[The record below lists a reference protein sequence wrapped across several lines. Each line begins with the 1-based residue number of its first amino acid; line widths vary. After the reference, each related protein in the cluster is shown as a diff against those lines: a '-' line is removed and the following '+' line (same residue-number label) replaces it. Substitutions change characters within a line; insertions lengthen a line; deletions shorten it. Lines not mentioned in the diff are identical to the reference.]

1 MHGRT
6 GASPRGRQEAAMTYD
21 LKITGGTIVDGSGKP
36 GFAGDLGIKD
46 GKVVALG
53 KADGPA
59 ATTIDARGKIVSPGF
74 VDVHTHYDAQI
85 LWDRMLSI
93 SPWHGVTTTVIGN
106 CGFGVAPTKAIHRKL
121 IMQTLEKVEGMSLEA
136 LEAGLGNAWPFETFP
151 QYLDTL
157 EKQGTAI
164 NIAAL
169 FGHTPLRLYVMG
181 EESTER
187 AATPDEIAKMKTL
200 VREAMD
206 AGAIGFGTSVSVSH
220 NGYAGKP
227 VPSRQATVEE
237 MDALVSVMGELK
249 RGLMQITIG
258 RDFSTRQVGGV
269 SRTYNAPVT
278 WTALLSYLYG
288 PGGHRK
294 QLDLAAEQR
303 KSGAMVI
310 PQVSCRPLNFEFTFA
325 EPFIFDVMKFMN
337 ELAVEDA
344 KTPGTRRRAYADP
357 AWREKLRRD
366 VTPLFRNWWD
376 RVVIAWAPSAREL
389 EEQPLAD
396 AARKLGRDPVDL
408 ALDLALA
415 NDLQARFRM
424 AVMNFDEKEVAE
436 LITDPHTVIALSDAG
451 AHASQLCD
459 ACYSTYL
466 LGHWVR
472 EKKTLTIE
480 QAVHQLTQRPAEM
493 FGITD
498 RGLLAEGR
506 PADVVVFDP
515 RTVAPGPLK
524 RVYDLPA
531 GADRLVSEATGV
543 DAVIVNG
550 RIIRQ
555 NGNDV
560 VAADDRLP
568 GRVLRHGRAA

>member
-1 MHGRT
+1 
-6 GASPRGRQEAAMTYD
+6 MTFD
-21 LKITGGTIVDGSGKP
+21 LKITGGTVVDGTGKP
-36 GFAGDLGIKD
+36 GFVADLGIKD
-46 GKVVALG
+46 GKVVAIG
-53 KADGPA
+53 KIEGD
-59 ATTIDARGKIVSPGF
+59 ATQTIDATGKIVSPGF

-85 LWDRMLSI
+85 LWDRMLTI

-106 CGFGVAPTKAIHRKL
+106 CGFGVAPTKAIHRKM

-157 EKQGTAI
+157 EKRGSSI

-187 AATPDEIAKMKTL
+187 AATQDEIGAMKKL
-200 VREAMD
+200 MREAME

-227 VPSRQATVEE
+227 VPSRQAAVEE
-237 MDALVSVMGELK
+237 MDALVSVMGDMK

-258 RDFSTRQVGGV
+258 REFSTRHMAEV
-269 SRTYNAPVT
+269 SRKYGVPVT
-278 WTALLSYLYG
+278 WTALLSHLYG

-303 KSGAMVI
+303 RSGAMVI

-337 ELAVEDA
+337 ELTVEDA
-344 KTPGTRRRAYADP
+344 KVPGTRRRAYSDP
-357 AWREKLRRD
+357 AWREKLRSE

-376 RVVIAWAPSAREL
+376 RVVIAWAPSHKEL
-389 EEQPLAD
+389 EEQPLTE
-396 AARKLGRDPVDL
+396 AAAKLGKDPVDL
-408 ALDLALA
+408 ALDIALA
-415 NDLQARFRM
+415 SDLQARFRM

-436 LITDPHTVIALSDAG
+436 LITDPNTIIALSDAG

-472 EKKTLTIE
+472 ERKTFTVE
-480 QAVHQLTQRPAEM
+480 QAVHNLTQRPAEM
-493 FGITD
+493 FGITE
-498 RGLLAEGR
+498 RGVLADGK

-515 RTVAPGPLK
+515 KTVGPGPLK

-531 GADRLVSEATGV
+531 GADRLVSEANGI

-550 RIIRQ
+550 KLIRRD
-555 NGNDV
+555 GKDTVASNDT
-560 VAADDRLP
+560 LP
-568 GRVLRHGRAA
+568 GRVLRNGRAA

>member
-1 MHGRT
+1 
-6 GASPRGRQEAAMTYD
+6 MTYD

-36 GFAGDLGIKD
+36 GFTGDVGVKD

-53 KADGPA
+53 KAEGA
-59 ATTIDARGKIVSPGF
+59 ADTTIDATAKVVAPGF

-136 LEAGLGNAWPFETFP
+136 LEAGLGMSWPFETLP
-151 QYLDTL
+151 QYLDAL
-157 EKQGTAI
+157 EKRGSAI
-164 NIAAL
+164 NVAAL

-187 AATPDEIAKMKTL
+187 AATADEIATMKKL

-258 RDFSTRQVGGV
+258 RDFSTRHMAEV
-269 SRTYNAPVT
+269 SRKYNVPVT

-303 KSGAMVI
+303 KSGALVI

-325 EPFIFDVMKFMN
+325 EPFIFDVMIFMN
-337 ELAVEDA
+337 ELAVAEA

-357 AWREKLRRD
+357 AWREKLRSEL
-366 VTPLFRNWWD
+366 TPLFRNWWD
-376 RVVIAWAPSAREL
+376 RVIIAWAPSAREL
-389 EEQPLAD
+389 EEQPLAQA
-396 AARKLGRDPVDL
+396 AARLGKDPVDL

-436 LITDPHTVIALSDAG
+436 LITDPNTIIALSDAG

-472 EKKTLTIE
+472 ERKTFTIE
-480 QAVHQLTQRPAEM
+480 QAVHNLTQRPAEM

-515 RTVAPGPLK
+515 RTVGPGPLK

-531 GADRLVSEATGV
+531 GADRLVSEASGI

-550 RIIRQ
+550 KLIRRD
-555 NGNDV
+555 GKDA
-560 VAADDRLP
+560 VAANDKLP
-568 GRVLRHGRAA
+568 GRLLRHGKAA

>member
-1 MHGRT
+1 
-6 GASPRGRQEAAMTYD
+6 MTYD
-21 LKITGGTIVDGSGKP
+21 LKITGGTIVDGTGKP
-36 GFAGDLGIKD
+36 GFSGDLGIKD
-46 GKVVALG
+46 GKVVSLG
-53 KADGPA
+53 KVDGPA
-59 ATTIDARGKIVSPGF
+59 TTTIDATGKVVSPGF

-85 LWDRMLSI
+85 LWDRMLTI

-121 IMQTLEKVEGMSLEA
+121 IMQTLEKVEGMSLDA
-136 LEAGLGNAWPFETFP
+136 LHAGLGDDWPFETFP
-151 QYLDTL
+151 QYLDAL
-157 EKQGTAI
+157 EKRGSAI
-164 NIAAL
+164 NVAAL

-181 EESTER
+181 EELTER
-187 AATPDEIAKMKTL
+187 AATADEIGTMKRL
-200 VREAMD
+200 MREAME

-227 VPSRQATVEE
+227 VPSRQAAVEE
-237 MDALVSVMGELK
+237 MDALVSVMGDMK

-258 RDFSTRQVGGV
+258 REFSTRHMAEV
-269 SRTYNAPVT
+269 SRKYGVPVT

-303 KSGAMVI
+303 KSGALVI

-344 KTPGTRRRAYADP
+344 KAPGTRRRAYADP
-357 AWREKLRRD
+357 AWREKLRSE
-366 VTPLFRNWWD
+366 VTPLFQRWWD
-376 RVVIAWAPSAREL
+376 RVVIAWAPSAKEL
-389 EEQPLAD
+389 EEQPLAV
-396 AARKLGRDPVDL
+396 AAAKLGKDPVDL

-415 NDLQARFRM
+415 SDLQARFRM

-436 LITDPHTVIALSDAG
+436 LITDPHTIIALSDAG

-472 EKKTLTIE
+472 DKKTFTVE
-480 QAVHQLTQRPAEM
+480 QAVHNLTQRPAEM

-498 RGLLAEGR
+498 RGLLALGR

-515 RTVAPGPLK
+515 KTVGPGPLK
-524 RVYDLPA
+524 RVYDMPA
-531 GADRLVSEATGV
+531 GADRLVSEASGIDV
-543 DAVIVNG
+543 VIVNG
-550 RIIRQ
+550 KLIRRD
-555 NGNDV
+555 GKDALADNDK
-560 VAADDRLP
+560 LP
-568 GRVLRHGRAA
+568 GRLLRHGRAA

>member
-1 MHGRT
+1 
-6 GASPRGRQEAAMTYD
+6 MTYD
-21 LKITGGTIVDGSGKP
+21 LKITGGTIVDGTGKP
-36 GFAGDLGIKD
+36 GFTGDLGIKD
-46 GKVVALG
+46 GKVVSLG
-53 KADGPA
+53 KVDGPA
-59 ATTIDARGKIVSPGF
+59 TTTIDATGKVVSPGF

-85 LWDRMLSI
+85 LWDRMLTI

-106 CGFGVAPTKAIHRKL
+106 CGFGVAPTKAVHRKL
-121 IMQTLEKVEGMSLEA
+121 IMQTLEKVEGMSLDA
-136 LEAGLGNAWPFETFP
+136 LQAGLGEDWPFETFP
-151 QYLDTL
+151 QYLDAL
-157 EKQGTAI
+157 EKRGSAI
-164 NIAAL
+164 NVAAL

-187 AATPDEIAKMKTL
+187 AATADEIGAMKRL
-200 VREAMD
+200 MREAME

-227 VPSRQATVEE
+227 VPSRQAAVEE
-237 MDALVSVMGELK
+237 MDALVSVMGDMK

-258 RDFSTRQVGGV
+258 REFSTRHMAEV
-269 SRTYNAPVT
+269 SRKYGVPVT

-303 KSGAMVI
+303 KSGALVI

-337 ELAVEDA
+337 ELAVGDA
-344 KTPGTRRRAYADP
+344 KAPGTRRRAYADP
-357 AWREKLRRD
+357 AWREKLRSE
-366 VTPLFRNWWD
+366 VTPLFQRWWD
-376 RVVIAWAPSAREL
+376 RVVIAWAPSATEL
-389 EEQPLAD
+389 EEQPLAE
-396 AARKLGRDPVDL
+396 AARTLGKDPVDL

-415 NDLQARFRM
+415 SDLQARFRM

-436 LITDPHTVIALSDAG
+436 LITDPHTIIALSDAG

-472 EKKTLTIE
+472 DKKTFTVE
-480 QAVHQLTQRPAEM
+480 QAVHNLTQRPAEM

-498 RGLLAEGR
+498 RGLLAQGW

-515 RTVAPGPLK
+515 KTVGPGPLK
-524 RVYDLPA
+524 RVYDMPA
-531 GADRLVSEATGV
+531 GADRLVSEASGI

-550 RIIRQ
+550 KLIRRD
-555 NGNDV
+555 GKDAIADNDK
-560 VAADDRLP
+560 LP
-568 GRVLRHGRAA
+568 GRLLRHGRAA

>member
-1 MHGRT
+1 
-6 GASPRGRQEAAMTYD
+6 MTYD
-21 LKITGGTIVDGSGKP
+21 LKITGGTIVDGTGKP
-36 GFAGDLGIKD
+36 GFVGDLGIKD
-46 GKVVALG
+46 GKVVAIG
-53 KADGPA
+53 RAEGA
-59 ATTIDARGKIVSPGF
+59 ATTTIDAKGKVVSPGF

-106 CGFGVAPTKAIHRKL
+106 CGFGVAPTRAAHRKI

-136 LEAGLGNAWPFETFP
+136 LEAGLGTAWPFETFP

-157 EKQGTAI
+157 EKRGSAI
-164 NIAAL
+164 NVAAL

-187 AATPDEIAKMKTL
+187 AATPDEIGKMKVL

-220 NGYAGKP
+220 SGYAGKP

-237 MDALVSVMGELK
+237 MDSLVSVMGEMK

-258 RDFSTRQVGGV
+258 RDFSTRHMAEV
-269 SRTYNAPVT
+269 SRKYNIPVT
-278 WTALLSYLYG
+278 WTALLSHLYG

-310 PQVSCRPLNFEFTFA
+310 PQVSCRPLNFEVTFA
-325 EPFIFDVMKFMN
+325 EPFIFDVMPFMN
-337 ELAVEDA
+337 ELAKADA
-344 KTPGTRRRAYADP
+344 KEPGARRRAYADA
-357 AWREKLRRD
+357 AWREKLRSE

-376 RVVIAWAPSAREL
+376 RVVIAWSPSHREL
-389 EEQPLAD
+389 EEQPLTT
-396 AARKLGRDPVDL
+396 AAAKLGKDPVDL
-408 ALDLALA
+408 ALDISLAD
-415 NDLQARFRM
+415 DLQTRFRM

-436 LITDPHTVIALSDAG
+436 LITDPHTIIALSDAG
-451 AHASQLCD
+451 AHANQLCD
-459 ACYSTYL
+459 ACYSTHL

-472 EKKTLTIE
+472 EKKTLTVE
-480 QAVHQLTQRPAEM
+480 EAVHNLTQRPAEM

-498 RGLLAEGR
+498 RGVLAEGR

-515 RTVAPGPLK
+515 KTVGPGPLK

-531 GADRLVSEATGV
+531 GADRLVAEAGGI

-550 RIIRQ
+550 RLIRQ
-555 NGNDV
+555 NNKDM
-560 VAADDRLP
+560 VAANDKLP
-568 GRVLRHGRAA
+568 GRLLRHGRAA

>member
-1 MHGRT
+1 MG
-6 GASPRGRQEAAMTYD
+6 YD
-21 LKITGGTIVDGSGKP
+21 VKITGGTIVDGTGAP
-36 GFAGDLGIKD
+36 GFAGDVGIKD
-46 GKVVALG
+46 GRVVALG
-53 KADGPA
+53 KAAGEA
-59 ATTIDARGKIVSPGF
+59 VQIIDAAGRIVAPGF

-106 CGFGVAPTKAIHRKL
+106 CGFGVAPTRAEHRKL
-121 IMQTLEKVEGMSLEA
+121 ILQTLEKVEGMSLDA
-136 LEAGLGNAWPFETFP
+136 LQAGLGEAWPFETFP

-157 EKQGTAI
+157 ERRGSAI
-164 NIAAL
+164 NVAAL

-181 EESTER
+181 EASTER
-187 AATPDEIAKMKTL
+187 AATSREIAAMKRL
-200 VREAMD
+200 VREAME
-206 AGAIGFGTSVSVSH
+206 AGAIGFGTSMAVSH
-220 NGYAGKP
+220 NGYGGKP

-237 MDALVSVMGELK
+237 MHELVSVLGEIK

-258 RDFSTRQVGGV
+258 REFSTKAMAEV
-269 SRTYNAPVT
+269 SLKYRIPVT
-278 WTALLSYLYG
+278 WTALLSYMYG

-294 QLDLAAEQR
+294 QLALADEQR
-303 KSGAMVI
+303 KSGALVI

-337 ELAVEDA
+337 ELTVEDA
-344 KTPGTRRRAYADP
+344 RAPGARRRAYADP
-357 AWREKLRRD
+357 AWRRRFTAD
-366 VTPLFRNWWD
+366 LSPLFQRWWD
-376 RVVIAWAPSAREL
+376 RTVIAWAPSAREL
-389 EEQPLAD
+389 EEQPLAEA
-396 AARKLGRDPVDL
+396 AARFGKDPVDL

-424 AVMNFDEKEVAE
+424 AVMNFDESEVAE
-436 LITDPHTVIALSDAG
+436 LITDPNTLIALSDAG

-472 EKKTLTIE
+472 GRRTFTVE
-480 QAVHQLTQRPAEM
+480 QAVHNLTQRPAET

-498 RGLLAEGR
+498 RGVLAEGR

-515 RTVAPGPLK
+515 ATVGPGPLK

-531 GADRLVSEATGV
+531 GADRLISEANGI
-543 DAVIVNG
+543 DAVIVCFDQYGIVNRG
-550 RIIRQ
+550 IELNTRS
-555 NGNDV
+555 
-560 VAADDRLP
+560 ADCRSRELQQAS
-568 GRVLRHGRAA
+568 RVCLARKIGQ

>member
-1 MHGRT
+1 M
-6 GASPRGRQEAAMTYD
+6 SYD
-21 LKITGGTIVDGSGKP
+21 LKITGGTIVDGTGRP
-36 GFAGDLGIKD
+36 GFVGDLGIKD
-46 GKVVALG
+46 GKVVAMG
-53 KADGPA
+53 RAEGHA
-59 ATTIDARGKIVSPGF
+59 ETTIDATGKAVAPGF
-74 VDVHTHYDAQI
+74 VDVHTHYDAQV

-106 CGFGVAPTKAIHRKL
+106 CGFGVAPTRAAHRKL
-121 IMQTLEKVEGMSLEA
+121 ILQTLEKVEGMSLDA
-136 LEAGLGNAWPFETFP
+136 LQAGLGDAWPFETFP

-157 EKQGTAI
+157 EKRGTAI
-164 NIAAL
+164 NVAAL

-181 EESTER
+181 EASTER
-187 AATPDEIAKMKTL
+187 AATADEIAAMKTL
-200 VREAMD
+200 VREAME
-206 AGAIGFGTSVSVSH
+206 AGAIGFGTSMSVTH

-237 MDALVSVMGELK
+237 MDALVSVMGEMK

-258 RDFSTRQVGGV
+258 REFSTKAMAEV
-269 SRTYNAPVT
+269 SRKYGIPVT

-303 KSGAMVI
+303 KSGALVI

-344 KTPGTRRRAYADP
+344 RSPGARRRAYADP
-357 AWREKLRRD
+357 AWRRKFTAEL
-366 VTPLFRNWWD
+366 TPLFQRWWD
-376 RVVIAWAPSAREL
+376 RTTIAWAPSAKEL
-389 EEQPLAD
+389 EEQPLA
-396 AARKLGRDPVDL
+396 AVARDLGKDPVDL

-424 AVMNFDEKEVAE
+424 AVMNFDETEVAE
-436 LITDPHTVIALSDAG
+436 LITDPHTIIALSDAG

-459 ACYSTYL
+459 ACYSTHL

-472 EKKTLTIE
+472 EKKIFTLE
-480 QAVHQLTQRPAEM
+480 QAVHNLTQRPAEM

-498 RGLLAEGR
+498 RGVLAEDR

-515 RTVAPGPLK
+515 KSVGPGPLK

-531 GADRLVSEATGV
+531 GADRLVSEANGIN
-543 DAVIVNG
+543 AVIVNG
-550 RIIRQ
+550 KLIRRDGKDAVET
-555 NGNDV
+555 N
-560 VAADDRLP
+560 DRLP
-568 GRVLRHGRAA
+568 GRLLRHGRAA

>member
-1 MHGRT
+1 
-6 GASPRGRQEAAMTYD
+6 MTYD
-21 LKITGGTIVDGSGKP
+21 LKITGGTIVDGSGKS

-53 KADGPA
+53 KAEGA
-59 ATTIDARGKIVSPGF
+59 ADTTIDATGKIVSPGF

-121 IMQTLEKVEGMSLEA
+121 IMQTLEKVEGMSLDA
-136 LEAGLGNAWPFETFP
+136 LEAGLGTNWPFETFP
-151 QYLDTL
+151 QYLDAL
-157 EKQGTAI
+157 EKRGSAI
-164 NIAAL
+164 NVAAL

-187 AATPDEIAKMKTL
+187 AATADEIAAMKKL
-200 VREAMD
+200 MREAMD

-227 VPSRQATVEE
+227 VPSRQATVGE

-258 RDFSTRQVGGV
+258 RDFSTRHMAEV
-269 SRTYNAPVT
+269 SRKYNVPVT

-303 KSGAMVI
+303 KSGALVI

-337 ELAVEDA
+337 ELAVEEA
-344 KTPGTRRRAYADP
+344 KAPGTRRRAYADP
-357 AWREKLRRD
+357 AWRDKLRSEL
-366 VTPLFRNWWD
+366 TPLFRNWWD
-376 RVVIAWAPSAREL
+376 RVIIAWAPSAREL
-389 EEQPLAD
+389 EEQPLAQ
-396 AARKLGRDPVDL
+396 AATRLGKDPVDL

-415 NDLQARFRM
+415 TDLQARFRM

-436 LITDPHTVIALSDAG
+436 LITDPNTIIALSDAG

-472 EKKTLTIE
+472 EQKTFTIE
-480 QAVHQLTQRPAEM
+480 QAVHNLTQRPAEM

-498 RGLLAEGR
+498 RGLLAQGR

-515 RTVAPGPLK
+515 KTVGPGPLK

-531 GADRLVSEATGV
+531 GADRLVSEASGI

-550 RIIRQ
+550 KLIRRD
-555 NGNDV
+555 GKDA
-560 VAADDRLP
+560 VAADDKLP
-568 GRVLRHGRAA
+568 GRLLRHGRAA

>member
-1 MHGRT
+1 
-6 GASPRGRQEAAMTYD
+6 MTYD
-21 LKITGGTIVDGSGKP
+21 LTITGGTIVDGTGKP

-46 GKVVALG
+46 GKFVALG
-53 KADGPA
+53 KAQGPA
-59 ATTIDARGKIVSPGF
+59 EATIDATGKVVSPGF

-85 LWDRMLSI
+85 LWDRMLTI

-121 IMQTLEKVEGMSLEA
+121 IMQTLEKVEGMSLDA
-136 LEAGLGNAWPFETFP
+136 LHAGLGDDWPFETFP
-151 QYLDTL
+151 QYLDAL
-157 EKQGTAI
+157 EKRGSAI
-164 NIAAL
+164 NVAAL
-169 FGHTPLRLYVMG
+169 FGHTPLRMYVMG

-187 AATPDEIAKMKTL
+187 AATADEIGAMKKL
-200 VREAMD
+200 MHEAME

-237 MDALVSVMGELK
+237 MDALVSVMGDIK

-258 RDFSTRQVGGV
+258 REFSTRHMAEV
-269 SRTYNAPVT
+269 SRKYGVPVT
-278 WTALLSYLYG
+278 WTALLSHLYG

-303 KSGAMVI
+303 KSGALVI

-337 ELAVEDA
+337 ELAIADA
-344 KTPGTRRRAYADP
+344 KAPGTRRRAYADP
-357 AWREKLRRD
+357 AWREKLRSE
-366 VTPLFRNWWD
+366 VTPLFQRWWD

-389 EEQPLAD
+389 EEMPLA
-396 AARKLGRDPVDL
+396 AAAAKLGKDPVDL

-415 NDLQARFRM
+415 NDLRARFRM

-436 LITDPHTVIALSDAG
+436 LITDPHTIIALSDAG

-459 ACYSTYL
+459 ACYTTHL

-472 EKKTLTIE
+472 DTKTFTVE
-480 QAVHQLTQRPAEM
+480 QAVYNLTQRPAEM

-515 RTVAPGPLK
+515 KTVGPGPLK

-531 GADRLVSEATGV
+531 GADRLVSEASGI

-550 RIIRQ
+550 KLMRRDGRDAI
-555 NGNDV
+555 
-560 VAADDRLP
+560 ADNDRLP
-568 GRVLRHGRAA
+568 GRLLRHGRAA

>member
-1 MHGRT
+1 
-6 GASPRGRQEAAMTYD
+6 MTYD

-36 GFAGDLGIKD
+36 GFTGDLGIKA

-53 KADGPA
+53 KAEGSA
-59 ATTIDARGKIVSPGF
+59 AATIDAAGKVVSPGF

-136 LEAGLGNAWPFETFP
+136 LEAGLGMSWPFETFP
-151 QYLDTL
+151 QYLDAL
-157 EKQGTAI
+157 EKRGSAI
-164 NIAAL
+164 NVAAL
-169 FGHTPLRLYVMG
+169 FGHTPLRMYVMG

-187 AATPDEIAKMKTL
+187 AATADEIAAMKKL

-206 AGAIGFGTSVSVSH
+206 AGAIGFGTSVAVSH
-220 NGYAGKP
+220 NGYGGKP

-258 RDFSTRQVGGV
+258 RDFSTRHMAEV
-269 SRTYNAPVT
+269 SRKYGIPVT
-278 WTALLSYLYG
+278 WTALLSHLYG

-303 KSGAMVI
+303 KSGALVI

-337 ELAVEDA
+337 ELAVADA
-344 KTPGTRRRAYADP
+344 RSPGTRRRAYADP
-357 AWREKLRRD
+357 AWREKLRSE

-389 EEQPLAD
+389 EEQPLAAA
-396 AARKLGRDPVDL
+396 AARLGKDPVDL

-436 LITDPHTVIALSDAG
+436 LITDPNTIIALSDAG

-472 EKKTLTIE
+472 ERGTFTVE
-480 QAVHQLTQRPAEM
+480 QAVHNLTQRPAEM

-515 RTVAPGPLK
+515 KTVGPGPLK

-531 GADRLVSEATGV
+531 GADRLVSEASGI

-550 RIIRQ
+550 KLIRQ
-555 NGNDV
+555 SGKDA
-560 VAADDRLP
+560 VAANDRLP
-568 GRVLRHGRAA
+568 GRVLRHGKAA

>member
-1 MHGRT
+1 
-6 GASPRGRQEAAMTYD
+6 MTYD
-21 LKITGGTIVDGSGKP
+21 LKITGGTIVDGTGKA
-36 GFAGDLGIKD
+36 GFAGDLAIKD

-53 KADGPA
+53 KAEGGAVD
-59 ATTIDARGKIVSPGF
+59 TIDAAGQVVCPGF

-106 CGFGVAPTKAIHRKL
+106 CGFGVAPTRAAHRRL
-121 IMQTLEKVEGMSLEA
+121 ILQTLEKVEGMSLDA
-136 LEAGLGNAWPFETFP
+136 LQAGLGDDWPFETFP

-157 EKQGTAI
+157 EKSGSAI

-187 AATPDEIAKMKTL
+187 AATPDEVSAMKKL
-200 VREAMD
+200 VREAME

-237 MDALVSVMGELK
+237 MDAMVSVLGDLK

-258 RDFSTRQVGGV
+258 RDFSTRHMAEV
-269 SRTYNAPVT
+269 SRKYGVPVT

-303 KSGAMVI
+303 KAGAIVI

-337 ELAVEDA
+337 ELAAADA
-344 KTPGTRRRAYADP
+344 KAPGTRRRAYADP
-357 AWREKLRRD
+357 AWREKLRSE
-366 VTPLFRNWWD
+366 VTPLFRNWWE

-389 EEQPLAD
+389 EEMPLTT
-396 AARKLGRDPVDL
+396 AAAKLDKDPVDL

-415 NDLQARFRM
+415 DDLQARFRM

-436 LITDPHTVIALSDAG
+436 LITDPNTIIALSDAG

-459 ACYSTYL
+459 ACYSTHL

-472 EKKTLTIE
+472 ERKTFTLE
-480 QAVHQLTQRPAEM
+480 QAVHNLTQRPAEM

-498 RGLLAEGR
+498 RGVLAEGR

-515 RTVAPGPLK
+515 KTVGPGPLK
-524 RVYDLPA
+524 RVHDLPA
-531 GADRLVSEATGV
+531 GADRLVSEASGIA
-543 DAVIVNG
+543 AVIVNG
-550 RIIRQ
+550 KLIRRGGKDAIPA
-555 NGNDV
+555 NG
-560 VAADDRLP
+560 RLP
-568 GRVLRHGRAA
+568 GRLLRHGRAA

>member
-1 MHGRT
+1 M
-6 GASPRGRQEAAMTYD
+6 SFD
-21 LKITGGTIVDGSGKP
+21 LKITGGTIVDGTGKP
-36 GFAGDLGIKD
+36 GFTGDVGIKD

-53 KADGPA
+53 KAEGPA
-59 ATTIDARGKIVSPGF
+59 TTTIDATGKIVSPGF
-74 VDVHTHYDAQI
+74 VDVHTHYDAQV

-136 LEAGLGNAWPFETFP
+136 LEAGLGHAWPFETFP

-157 EKQGTAI
+157 EKQGSAI

-187 AATPDEIAKMKTL
+187 AATADEIAKMKTL

-220 NGYAGKP
+220 NGYGGKP

-237 MDALVSVMGELK
+237 MDSLVSVMGELK

-258 RDFSTRQVGGV
+258 RDFSTRHMAEV
-269 SRTYNAPVT
+269 SRKYGVPVT
-278 WTALLSYLYG
+278 WTALLSHLYG

-303 KSGAMVI
+303 KSGAIVI

-337 ELAVEDA
+337 ELAQADA
-344 KTPGTRRRAYADP
+344 KEPGTRRRAYADP
-357 AWREKLRRD
+357 TWREKLRSE

-376 RVVIAWAPSAREL
+376 RVVIAWAPSHKEL
-389 EEQPLAD
+389 EEQPLAS
-396 AARKLGRDPVDL
+396 AAAKLGKDPVDL
-408 ALDLALA
+408 ALDIALA

-424 AVMNFDEKEVAE
+424 AVMNFDEQEVAE
-436 LITDPHTVIALSDAG
+436 LITDPHTIIALSDAG

-459 ACYSTYL
+459 ACYSTHL

-472 EKKTLTIE
+472 EKKTLTVE
-480 QAVHQLTQRPAEM
+480 EAVHHLTQRPAEM

-498 RGLLAEGR
+498 RGVLANGR

-515 RTVAPGPLK
+515 KTVGPGALK

-531 GADRLVSEATGV
+531 GADRLVSEAHGI

-550 RIIRQ
+550 RLIRQ
-555 NGNDV
+555 NGKDA
-560 VAADDRLP
+560 VAANDKLP
-568 GRVLRHGRAA
+568 GRVLRHGKAA

>member
-1 MHGRT
+1 MKLV
-6 GASPRGRQEAAMTYD
+6 QEQAMTYD
-21 LKITGGTIVDGSGKP
+21 LKIMGGTIVDGTGKP

-53 KADGPA
+53 KADGE
-59 ATTIDARGKIVSPGF
+59 ATQTIDAAGRIVAPGF

-85 LWDRMLSI
+85 LWDRLLSI

-106 CGFGVAPTKAIHRKL
+106 CGFGVAPTRAIHRKL
-121 IMQTLEKVEGMSLEA
+121 IMQTLEKVEGMSLDA
-136 LEAGLGNAWPFETFP
+136 LQAGLGDDWPFETFP
-151 QYLDTL
+151 QYLDAL
-157 EKQGTAI
+157 EKRGSAI
-164 NIAAL
+164 NVAAL

-181 EESTER
+181 EASTER
-187 AATPDEIAKMKTL
+187 AATADEIGAMKKL
-200 VREAMD
+200 VREAME

-237 MDALVSVMGELK
+237 MDALVSVMGDIK

-258 RDFSTRQVGGV
+258 REFSTRHMAEV
-269 SRTYNAPVT
+269 SRKYGVPVT

-303 KSGAMVI
+303 KSGALVI

-344 KTPGTRRRAYADP
+344 RMPGTRRRAYADP
-357 AWREKLRRD
+357 AWRQKLKFEL
-366 VTPLFRNWWD
+366 TPLFQHWWD
-376 RVVIAWAPSAREL
+376 RTVIAWAPSAKEL
-389 EEQPLAD
+389 EEQPLAE
-396 AARKLGRDPVDL
+396 AAAKLGKDPVDL

-424 AVMNFDEKEVAE
+424 AVMNFDEQEVAE
-436 LITDPHTVIALSDAG
+436 LITDPHTIIALSDAG

-459 ACYSTYL
+459 ACYATYL

-472 EKKTLTIE
+472 ERKTFTIE
-480 QAVHQLTQRPAEM
+480 QAVHHLTQRPAET

-498 RGLLAEGR
+498 RGVLAVGR
-506 PADVVVFDP
+506 PADVVVFDA
-515 RTVAPGPLK
+515 RTVGPGPLR

-531 GADRLVSEATGV
+531 GADRLVSDASGI

-550 RIIRQ
+550 KLIRRD
-555 NGNDV
+555 GKDA
-560 VAADDRLP
+560 VAANDKLP
-568 GRVLRHGRAA
+568 GRLLRHGRAA

>member
-1 MHGRT
+1 M
-6 GASPRGRQEAAMTYD
+6 SYD
-21 LKITGGTIVDGSGKP
+21 LKITGGTIVDGTGRP
-36 GFAGDLGIKD
+36 GFVGDLGIKD
-46 GKVVALG
+46 GKVVAMG
-53 KADGPA
+53 RAEGHA
-59 ATTIDARGKIVSPGF
+59 ETTIDATGKAVAPGF
-74 VDVHTHYDAQI
+74 VDVHTHYDAQV

-106 CGFGVAPTKAIHRKL
+106 CGFGVAPTRAAHRKL
-121 IMQTLEKVEGMSLEA
+121 ILQTLEKVEGMSLDA
-136 LEAGLGNAWPFETFP
+136 LQAGLGDAWPFETFP

-157 EKQGTAI
+157 EKRGTAI
-164 NIAAL
+164 NVAAL

-181 EESTER
+181 EASTER
-187 AATPDEIAKMKTL
+187 AATADEIAAMKTL
-200 VREAMD
+200 VREAME
-206 AGAIGFGTSVSVSH
+206 AGAIGFGTSMSVTH

-237 MDALVSVMGELK
+237 MDALVSVMGEMK

-258 RDFSTRQVGGV
+258 REFSTKAMAEV
-269 SRTYNAPVT
+269 SRKYGIPVT

-303 KSGAMVI
+303 KSGALVI

-344 KTPGTRRRAYADP
+344 RSPGARRRAYADP
-357 AWREKLRRD
+357 AWRRKFTAEL
-366 VTPLFRNWWD
+366 TPLFQRWWD
-376 RVVIAWAPSAREL
+376 RTTIAWAPSAKEL
-389 EEQPLAD
+389 EEQPLA
-396 AARKLGRDPVDL
+396 AVARDLGKDPVDL
-408 ALDLALA
+408 ALNLALA

-424 AVMNFDEKEVAE
+424 AVMNFDETEVAE
-436 LITDPHTVIALSDAG
+436 LITDPHTIIALSDAG

-459 ACYSTYL
+459 ACYSTHL

-472 EKKTLTIE
+472 EKKIFTLE
-480 QAVHQLTQRPAEM
+480 QAVHNLTQRPAEM

-498 RGLLAEGR
+498 RGVLAEDR

-515 RTVAPGPLK
+515 KSVGPGPLK

-531 GADRLVSEATGV
+531 GADRLVSEANGIN
-543 DAVIVNG
+543 AVIVNG
-550 RIIRQ
+550 KLIRRDGKDAVET
-555 NGNDV
+555 N
-560 VAADDRLP
+560 DRLP
-568 GRVLRHGRAA
+568 GRLLRHGRAA

>member
-1 MHGRT
+1 M
-6 GASPRGRQEAAMTYD
+6 SFD
-21 LKITGGTIVDGSGKP
+21 LKITGGTIVDGTGKP
-36 GFAGDLGIKD
+36 GFVGDVGIKD
-46 GKVVALG
+46 GRVVALG

-59 ATTIDARGKIVSPGF
+59 GTTIDAAGKVVSPGF

-106 CGFGVAPTKAIHRKL
+106 CGFGVAPTHAAHRKM

-136 LEAGLGNAWPFETFP
+136 LEAGLGTAWPFETFP

-157 EKQGTAI
+157 EKRGSAI

-258 RDFSTRQVGGV
+258 RDFSTRHMAEV
-269 SRTYNAPVT
+269 SRKYGVPVT
-278 WTALLSYLYG
+278 WTALLSHLYG

-303 KSGAMVI
+303 KSGAVVI

-325 EPFIFDVMKFMN
+325 EPFIFDVMKFMI
-337 ELAVEDA
+337 ELSQADA
-344 KTPGTRRRAYADP
+344 KAPGTRRRAYADP
-357 AWREKLRRD
+357 AWREKLRSE

-376 RVVIAWAPSAREL
+376 RIVIAWSPSHREL
-389 EEQPLAD
+389 EEQPLAT
-396 AARKLGRDPVDL
+396 AAAKLGKDPVDL
-408 ALDLALA
+408 ALDIALA
-415 NDLQARFRM
+415 DDLQTRFRM

-436 LITDPHTVIALSDAG
+436 LITDPNTIIALSDAG

-459 ACYSTYL
+459 ACYSTHL
-466 LGHWVR
+466 LAHWVR
-472 EKKTLTIE
+472 ERGTFTIE
-480 QAVHQLTQRPAEM
+480 QAVHNLTQRPAET

-498 RGLLAEGR
+498 RGVLAEGR

-515 RTVAPGPLK
+515 KTVGPGPLK
-524 RVYDLPA
+524 RVHDLPA
-531 GADRLVSEATGV
+531 GADRLVSEAHGIA
-543 DAVIVNG
+543 AVIVNG
-550 RIIRQ
+550 RIIRRD
-555 NGNDV
+555 GKDA
-560 VAADDRLP
+560 VAANDKLP
-568 GRVLRHGRAA
+568 GRVLRNGRAA

>member
-1 MHGRT
+1 
-6 GASPRGRQEAAMTYD
+6 MTYD
-21 LKITGGTIVDGSGKP
+21 LKITGGTIVDGTGKP
-36 GFAGDLGIKD
+36 GFVGDLGIKD

-53 KADGPA
+53 KAEGA
-59 ATTIDARGKIVSPGF
+59 ATTTIDAKGKIVSPGF

-106 CGFGVAPTKAIHRKL
+106 CGFGVAPTRAAHRKI

-136 LEAGLGNAWPFETFP
+136 LEAGLGTAWPFETFP

-157 EKQGTAI
+157 EKRGSAI

-187 AATPDEIAKMKTL
+187 AATPDEIGKMKML

-220 NGYAGKP
+220 SGYGGKP

-237 MDALVSVMGELK
+237 MDQLVSVMGELK

-258 RDFSTRQVGGV
+258 RDFSTRHMAEV
-269 SRTYNAPVT
+269 SRKYNIPVT
-278 WTALLSYLYG
+278 WTALLSHLYG

-310 PQVSCRPLNFEFTFA
+310 PQVSCRPLNFEVTFA
-325 EPFIFDVMKFMN
+325 EPFIFDVMPFMN
-337 ELAVEDA
+337 ELAKADA
-344 KTPGTRRRAYADP
+344 KEPGTRRRAYADP
-357 AWREKLRRD
+357 AWREKLRSE

-376 RVVIAWAPSAREL
+376 RVVIAWSPSHREL
-389 EEQPLAD
+389 EEMPLA
-396 AARKLGRDPVDL
+396 AAAAKLGKDPVDL
-408 ALDLALA
+408 ALDISLAD
-415 NDLQARFRM
+415 DLLTRFRM

-436 LITDPHTVIALSDAG
+436 LITDPNTIIALSDAG

-459 ACYSTYL
+459 ACYSTHL

-472 EKKTLTIE
+472 DRKVFTLE
-480 QAVHQLTQRPAEM
+480 EAVHNLTQRPAEM

-498 RGLLAEGR
+498 RGVLAEGR

-515 RTVAPGPLK
+515 KTVNPGPLR
-524 RVYDLPA
+524 RVHDMPA
-531 GADRLVSEATGV
+531 GADRLVSEASGIE
-543 DAVIVNG
+543 AVVVNG
-550 RIIRQ
+550 KLIRQ
-555 NGNDV
+555 NNKDTIAANDK
-560 VAADDRLP
+560 LP
-568 GRVLRHGRAA
+568 GRLLRHGRAA

>member
-1 MHGRT
+1 M
-6 GASPRGRQEAAMTYD
+6 SYD
-21 LKITGGTIVDGSGKP
+21 LKITGGTIVDGTGKA
-36 GFAGDLGIKD
+36 GFVGDLGIKD
-46 GKVVALG
+46 GKVVAMG

-59 ATTIDARGKIVSPGF
+59 TTTIDATGKIVSPGF

-85 LWDRMLSI
+85 LWDRMLTI

-106 CGFGVAPTKAIHRKL
+106 CGFGIAPTKAIHRKL
-121 IMQTLEKVEGMSLEA
+121 ILQTLEKVEGMSLDA
-136 LEAGLGNAWPFETFP
+136 LHAGLGDVWPFETFP
-151 QYLDTL
+151 QYLDVV
-157 EKQGTAI
+157 EKRGSAI
-164 NIAAL
+164 NVAAL
-169 FGHTPLRLYVMG
+169 FGHTPLRMYVMG
-181 EESTER
+181 EASTER
-187 AATPDEIAKMKTL
+187 AATPDELTAMKKL
-200 VREAMD
+200 MREAME

-227 VPSRQATVEE
+227 VPSRQATPEE
-237 MDALVSVMGELK
+237 MDGLVSVMGEMK

-258 RDFSTRQVGGV
+258 REFSTRHMAEV
-269 SRTYNAPVT
+269 SRKYGVPVT

-337 ELAVEDA
+337 ELAIEDA
-344 KTPGTRRRAYADP
+344 KAPGTRRHAYANP
-357 AWREKLRRD
+357 AWREKLRSE
-366 VTPLFRNWWD
+366 VTPLFQRWWD
-376 RVVIAWAPSAREL
+376 RVVIAWAPSHKEL
-389 EEQPLAD
+389 EEMPLAV
-396 AARKLGRDPVDL
+396 AAAKLGKDPVDL

-415 NDLQARFRM
+415 NDLKARFRM

-436 LITDPHTVIALSDAG
+436 LITDPHTIIALSDAG

-459 ACYSTYL
+459 ACYSTHL

-472 EKKTLTIE
+472 ERKVFSVE
-480 QAVHQLTQRPAEM
+480 EAVHNLTQRPAEM

-498 RGLLAEGR
+498 RGVLAEGR
-506 PADVVVFDP
+506 PADVVVFDAK
-515 RTVAPGPLK
+515 TVGPGPLK
-524 RVYDLPA
+524 RVNDLPA
-531 GADRLVSEATGV
+531 GADRLVSQASGI

-550 RIIRQ
+550 ALIRRD
-555 NGNDV
+555 NKDIFAANDK
-560 VAADDRLP
+560 LP
-568 GRVLRHGRAA
+568 GRLLRSGRAA

>member
-1 MHGRT
+1 M
-6 GASPRGRQEAAMTYD
+6 SFD
-21 LKITGGTIVDGSGKP
+21 LKITGGTIVDGTGKP
-36 GFAGDLGIKD
+36 GFVGDVGIKD
-46 GKVVALG
+46 GRVVALG

-59 ATTIDARGKIVSPGF
+59 TTTIDAAGKVVSPGF

-85 LWDRMLSI
+85 LWDRLLSI

-106 CGFGVAPTKAIHRKL
+106 CGFGVAPTHAAHRKM

-136 LEAGLGNAWPFETFP
+136 LEAGLGTDWPFETFP

-157 EKQGTAI
+157 EKRGSAI

-187 AATPDEIAKMKTL
+187 AATPDEIAKMKVL

-237 MDALVSVMGELK
+237 MDSLVSVMGELK

-258 RDFSTRQVGGV
+258 RDFSTRHMAEV
-269 SRTYNAPVT
+269 SRKYGVPVT
-278 WTALLSYLYG
+278 WTALLSHLYG

-325 EPFIFDVMKFMN
+325 EPFIFDVMKFMI
-337 ELAVEDA
+337 ELSQADA
-344 KTPGTRRRAYADP
+344 QSPGTRRRAYADP
-357 AWREKLRRD
+357 AWREKLRSE

-376 RVVIAWAPSAREL
+376 RVVIAWSPSHREL
-389 EEQPLAD
+389 EEQSLTD
-396 AARKLGRDPVDL
+396 AAAKLGKDPVDL
-408 ALDLALA
+408 ALDIALA
-415 NDLQARFRM
+415 DDLQTRFRM

-436 LITDPHTVIALSDAG
+436 LITDPNTIIALSDAG

-459 ACYSTYL
+459 ACYSTHL
-466 LGHWVR
+466 LAHWVR
-472 EKKTLTIE
+472 ERGTFTIE
-480 QAVHQLTQRPAEM
+480 QAVHNLTQRPAET

-498 RGLLAEGR
+498 RGVLAEGR

-515 RTVAPGPLK
+515 KTVGPGPLK
-524 RVYDLPA
+524 RVHDLPA
-531 GADRLVSEATGV
+531 GADRLVSEAHGIA
-543 DAVIVNG
+543 AVIVNG
-550 RIIRQ
+550 QVIRRD
-555 NGNDV
+555 GKDAVTANDK
-560 VAADDRLP
+560 LP

>member
-1 MHGRT
+1 
-6 GASPRGRQEAAMTYD
+6 MTYD
-21 LKITGGTIVDGSGKP
+21 LKITGGTIIDGTGKP
-36 GFAGDLGIKD
+36 GFLGDLGIKD
-46 GKVVALG
+46 GKVVAMG

-59 ATTIDARGKIVSPGF
+59 TTTIDAKGKIVSPGF

-121 IMQTLEKVEGMSLEA
+121 ILQTLEKVEGMSLDA
-136 LEAGLGNAWPFETFP
+136 LHAGLGDVWPFETFP
-151 QYLDTL
+151 QYLDAV
-157 EKQGTAI
+157 EKRGSAI
-164 NIAAL
+164 NVAAL
-169 FGHTPLRLYVMG
+169 FGHTPLRMYVMG

-187 AATPDEIAKMKTL
+187 AATPDELTAMKKL
-200 VREAMD
+200 MREAME

-220 NGYAGKP
+220 NGYGGKP
-227 VPSRQATVEE
+227 VPSRQATPEE
-237 MDALVSVMGELK
+237 MDGLVSVMGEMK

-258 RDFSTRQVGGV
+258 REFSTRHMAEV
-269 SRTYNAPVT
+269 SRKYGVPVT

-337 ELAVEDA
+337 ELAMADA
-344 KTPGTRRRAYADP
+344 KAPGTRRRAYADP
-357 AWREKLRRD
+357 AWREKLRSE
-366 VTPLFRNWWD
+366 VTPLFQRWWD
-376 RVVIAWAPSAREL
+376 RVVIAWAPSHKEL
-389 EEQPLAD
+389 EEMPLAVA
-396 AARKLGRDPVDL
+396 AARLGKDPVDL
-408 ALDLALA
+408 ALDIALA

-436 LITDPHTVIALSDAG
+436 LITDPNTIIALSDAG

-459 ACYSTYL
+459 ACYSTHL

-472 EKKTLTIE
+472 ERKVFTIE
-480 QAVHQLTQRPAEM
+480 EAVHNLTQRPAEM

-498 RGLLAEGR
+498 RGVLAEGR
-506 PADVVVFDP
+506 PADVVVFDAK
-515 RTVAPGPLK
+515 TVGPGPLK
-524 RVYDLPA
+524 RVNDLPA
-531 GADRLVSEATGV
+531 GADRLVSQASGI

-550 RIIRQ
+550 ELIRRD
-555 NGNDV
+555 NKDVFAANDK
-560 VAADDRLP
+560 LP
-568 GRVLRHGRAA
+568 GRLLRSGRAA

>member
-1 MHGRT
+1 
-6 GASPRGRQEAAMTYD
+6 MTYD
-21 LKITGGTIVDGSGKP
+21 LKITGGTIVDGSGTP
-36 GFAGDLGIKD
+36 GFTGDLGIKD

-59 ATTIDARGKIVSPGF
+59 VATIDAAGKVVSPGF

-106 CGFGVAPTKAIHRKL
+106 CGFGVAPTKPIHRKL

-136 LEAGLGNAWPFETFP
+136 LEAGLGASWPFETFP
-151 QYLDTL
+151 QYLDAL
-157 EKQGTAI
+157 EKRGSAI
-164 NIAAL
+164 NVAAL
-169 FGHTPLRLYVMG
+169 FGHTPLRLFVMG

-187 AATPDEIAKMKTL
+187 AATPDEIAAMKKL
-200 VREAMD
+200 VREAME

-258 RDFSTRQVGGV
+258 RDFSTRHMAEV
-269 SRTYNAPVT
+269 SRKYNVPVT

-303 KSGAMVI
+303 KAGALVI

-337 ELAVEDA
+337 ELAVEEA
-344 KTPGTRRRAYADP
+344 KSPGTRRRAYADP
-357 AWREKLRRD
+357 AWRAKLRSE

-376 RVVIAWAPSAREL
+376 RVIIAWAPSAREL
-389 EEQPLAD
+389 EEQPLA
-396 AARKLGRDPVDL
+396 AAAAKLGKDPVDL

-436 LITDPHTVIALSDAG
+436 LITDPNTIIALSDAG

-472 EKKTLTIE
+472 EKRTFTVE
-480 QAVHQLTQRPAEM
+480 QAVHNLTQRPAEM

-515 RTVAPGPLK
+515 KTVGPGPLK

-531 GADRLVSEATGV
+531 GADRLVSEASGI

-550 RIIRQ
+550 KVIRR
-555 NGNDV
+555 NGQDT
-560 VAADDRLP
+560 VAGHEKLP
-568 GRVLRHGRAA
+568 GRLLRHGRAA

>member
-1 MHGRT
+1 M
-6 GASPRGRQEAAMTYD
+6 SYD
-21 LKITGGTIVDGSGKP
+21 IKVTGGTIVDGSGKP
-36 GFAGDLGIKD
+36 GFVGELGIKG

-59 ATTIDARGKIVSPGF
+59 DTTIDAAGKVVSPGF

-85 LWDRMLSI
+85 LWDRMLTI

-106 CGFGVAPTKAIHRKL
+106 CGFGVAPTRAIHRTL

-136 LEAGLGNAWPFETFP
+136 LQAGLGTDWPFETFP
-151 QYLDTL
+151 QYLDAL
-157 EKQGTAI
+157 EQRGSAI
-164 NIAAL
+164 NVAAL

-187 AATPDEIAKMKTL
+187 VATTDEIAAMKKL

-206 AGAIGFGTSVSVSH
+206 AGAIGFGTSVAVSH

-237 MDALVSVMGELK
+237 MDALASVMGELK
-249 RGLMQITIG
+249 RGLMQVTIG
-258 RDFSTRQVGGV
+258 RDFSTRHMAEV
-269 SRTYNAPVT
+269 SRKYGIPVT
-278 WTALLSYLYG
+278 WTALLSYMYG

-294 QLDLAAEQR
+294 QLALADEQR
-303 KSGAMVI
+303 KSGALVI

-344 KTPGTRRRAYADP
+344 KAPGTRRRAYADP
-357 AWREKLRRD
+357 AWREKLRSE
-366 VTPLFRNWWD
+366 VTPLFRSWWD

-389 EEQPLAD
+389 EEQPLAV
-396 AARKLGRDPVDL
+396 AARKLGKDPVDL

-424 AVMNFDEKEVAE
+424 AVMNFDEQEVAE
-436 LITDPHTVIALSDAG
+436 LITDPHTIIALSDAG

-459 ACYSTYL
+459 ACYATYL

-472 EKKTLTIE
+472 DRKTFTIE
-480 QAVHQLTQRPAEM
+480 QAVHNLTQRPAEM

-515 RTVAPGPLK
+515 KTVGPGPLQ

-531 GADRLVSEATGV
+531 GADRLVSEANGI

-550 RIIRQ
+550 KLIRR
-555 NGNDV
+555 NGKDTVASNDP
-560 VAADDRLP
+560 LP
-568 GRVLRHGRAA
+568 GRLLRHGRAA

>member
-1 MHGRT
+1 M
-6 GASPRGRQEAAMTYD
+6 SFD
-21 LKITGGTIVDGSGKP
+21 LKITGGTIVDGTGKP
-36 GFAGDLGIKD
+36 GFVGDVGIKG
-46 GKVVALG
+46 GKIVALG
-53 KADGPA
+53 KAEGPA
-59 ATTIDARGKIVSPGF
+59 TTTIDAAGKVVSPGF

-85 LWDRMLSI
+85 LWDRLLSI

-106 CGFGVAPTKAIHRKL
+106 CGFGVAPTHAAHRKM

-136 LEAGLGNAWPFETFP
+136 LEAGLGTAWPFETFP

-157 EKQGTAI
+157 EKRGSAI

-258 RDFSTRQVGGV
+258 RDFSTRHMAEV
-269 SRTYNAPVT
+269 SRKYGVPVT
-278 WTALLSYLYG
+278 WTALLSHLYG

-303 KSGAMVI
+303 KSGALVI

-325 EPFIFDVMKFMN
+325 EPFIFDVMQFMI
-337 ELAVEDA
+337 ELSQANA
-344 KTPGTRRRAYADP
+344 KAAGTRRRAYADP
-357 AWREKLRRD
+357 AWREKLRSE

-376 RVVIAWAPSAREL
+376 RVVIAWSPSHREL
-389 EEQPLAD
+389 EEQSLT
-396 AARKLGRDPVDL
+396 AAAATLGRDPVDL
-408 ALDLALA
+408 ALDIALA
-415 NDLQARFRM
+415 DDLQTRFRM

-436 LITDPHTVIALSDAG
+436 LITDPNTIIALSDAG

-459 ACYSTYL
+459 ACYSTHL
-466 LGHWVR
+466 LAHWVR
-472 EKKTLTIE
+472 ERGTFTIE
-480 QAVHQLTQRPAEM
+480 QAVHNLTQRPAET

-498 RGLLAEGR
+498 RGVLAESR

-515 RTVAPGPLK
+515 KTVGPGPLK
-524 RVYDLPA
+524 RVHDLPA
-531 GADRLVSEATGV
+531 GADRLVSEAHGIA
-543 DAVIVNG
+543 AVIVNG
-550 RIIRQ
+550 QVIRRD
-555 NGNDV
+555 GMDA
-560 VAADDRLP
+560 VAANDKLP

>member
-1 MHGRT
+1 M
-6 GASPRGRQEAAMTYD
+6 SYD
-21 LKITGGTIVDGSGKP
+21 IKVTGGTIVDGSGKA
-36 GFAGDLGIKD
+36 GFAGDLGIKG
-46 GKVVALG
+46 GKVVAIG
-53 KADGPA
+53 KVEGPA
-59 ATTIDARGKIVSPGF
+59 ETTIDATGRVVSPGF

-85 LWDRMLSI
+85 LWDRMLTI

-136 LEAGLGNAWPFETFP
+136 LEAGLGRDWPFETFP
-151 QYLDTL
+151 QYLDAL
-157 EKQGTAI
+157 EKRGSAI
-164 NIAAL
+164 NVAAL

-187 AATPDEIAKMKTL
+187 AAVADEIAAMKKL
-200 VREAMD
+200 VREAME
-206 AGAIGFGTSVSVSH
+206 AGAIGFGTSVAVSH

-237 MDALVSVMGELK
+237 MDALASVMGEMK
-249 RGLMQITIG
+249 RGLMQVTIG
-258 RDFSTRQVGGV
+258 RDFSTRHMAEV
-269 SRTYNAPVT
+269 SRKHGIPVT
-278 WTALLSYLYG
+278 WTALLSYMYG

-294 QLDLAAEQR
+294 QLALADEQR
-303 KSGAMVI
+303 RSGALVI

-337 ELAVEDA
+337 ELAVEEA
-344 KTPGTRRRAYADP
+344 KVPGTRRRAYADP
-357 AWREKLRRD
+357 AWREKLRSE

-376 RVVIAWAPSAREL
+376 RVVVAWAPSAREL
-389 EEQPLAD
+389 EEQPLAE
-396 AARKLGRDPVDL
+396 AARKLGKDPVDL

-415 NDLQARFRM
+415 DDLQARFRM
-424 AVMNFDEKEVAE
+424 AVMNFDEQEVAE
-436 LITDPHTVIALSDAG
+436 LITDPHTIIALSDAG

-459 ACYSTYL
+459 ACYATYL

-472 EKKTLTIE
+472 ERKTFTIE
-480 QAVHQLTQRPAEM
+480 QAVHNLTQRPAEM

-498 RGLLAEGR
+498 RGLLTEGR

-515 RTVAPGPLK
+515 LTVGPGPLK

-531 GADRLVSEATGV
+531 GADRLVSEASGI

-550 RIIRQ
+550 KVIRR
-555 NGNDV
+555 NGKDTVAGNDP
-560 VAADDRLP
+560 LP
-568 GRVLRHGRAA
+568 GRLLRHGRAA

>member
-1 MHGRT
+1 M
-6 GASPRGRQEAAMTYD
+6 AFD
-21 LKITGGTIVDGSGKP
+21 LRITGGTIVDGTGKP
-36 GFAGDLGIKD
+36 GFTGDIGIKD

-53 KADGPA
+53 KAEGPA
-59 ATTIDARGKIVSPGF
+59 AATIDARGRIVAPGF
-74 VDVHTHYDAQI
+74 VDVHTHYDAQV

-136 LEAGLGNAWPFETFP
+136 LEAGLGTAWPFETFP

-157 EKQGTAI
+157 EKQGSAI

-187 AATPDEIAKMKTL
+187 SATPDEIARMKTL

-258 RDFSTRQVGGV
+258 RDFSTRHMAEV
-269 SRTYNAPVT
+269 SRKYQIPVT
-278 WTALLSYLYG
+278 WTALLSHLYG

-303 KSGAMVI
+303 RSGAVVI
-310 PQVSCRPLNFEFTFA
+310 PQVSCRPLNFEVTFA
-325 EPFIFDVMKFMN
+325 EPFIFDVMPFMI
-337 ELAVEDA
+337 ELAKADA
-344 KTPGTRRRAYADP
+344 KEPGTRRRAYADP
-357 AWREKLRRD
+357 AWREKLRSE

-376 RVVIAWAPSAREL
+376 RVVIGWSPSHREL
-389 EEQPLAD
+389 EEQPLT
-396 AARKLGRDPVDL
+396 AAAAKLGKDPVDL
-408 ALDLALA
+408 ALDISLAD
-415 NDLQARFRM
+415 DLQTRFRM

-459 ACYSTYL
+459 ACYSTHL

-472 EKKTLTIE
+472 ERKTFTIE

-498 RGLLAEGR
+498 RGVLAEGR

-515 RTVAPGPLK
+515 ATVGPGPLK

-531 GADRLVSEATGV
+531 GADRLVSEASGI

-550 RIIRQ
+550 KLIRRD
-555 NGNDV
+555 GKDA
-560 VAADDRLP
+560 VAVNDRLP
-568 GRVLRHGRAA
+568 GRVLRHGHAA